1 MKLDR
6 KDIEAV
12 AKARI
17 SRAEGN
23 KSTYWTVGAMLCL
36 VAGIF
41 LQSYNGLVGWILVIV
56 GFVAFIY
63 YMNSLSGRQN
73 KYKTRLVKEWIEEQK
88 QEQEQK

>member
-1 MKLDR
+1 MNLTQ

-12 AKARI
+12 AKARV

-41 LQSYNGLVGWILVIV
+41 LQSYNGLVGWILVIA
-56 GFVAFIY
+56 GFIAFVY
-63 YMNSLSGRQN
+63 YMNRLSTRQN
-73 KYKTRLVKEWIEEQK
+73 KYKAKLVRDWVEEQK
-88 QEQEQK
+88 QEQK